1 MSCCSNF
8 SDGVDAADIDGDFD
22 DDDGDVIADM
32 GVVGSGGGVDWDG
45 VDWCGVVDSDGGVKD
60 GGGGVK
66 DGGGGRGGGLLGEAF
81 TVTGFV

>member
-22 DDDGDVIADM
+22 DDDGDGIADM

-45 VDWCGVVDSDGGVKD
+45 VVDGDGGD
-60 GGGGVK
+60 K
-66 DGGGGRGGGLLGEAF
+66 DGGGGRGGGLRGEAF